1 MSTQMNRRAKQRSGY
16 GARARLGF
24 TLVELLVVIS
34 VIALL
39 ISILLPSLK
48 KAKDQAKT
56 VKCAANAR
64 QVGQAVSIYLAESN
78 TFYPPSYVY
87 PRNEL
92 GGWSNRDD
100 GQNATSV
107 PYGYLHWSFF
117 LYGSGKVSDEAFQC
131 PSFQSGGAPR
141 TNPGR
146 EKRNWESGQID
157 AGSNTNPNELV
168 DKQAPRM
175 AYAANAAIMPRNKFT
190 PLLSGG
196 QRRNMLV
203 QENRIKR
210 PGETVLLTEY
220 LENWQALGVSQGGG
234 VLSKSHRPI
243 NVFFHLGSS
252 YNEYDAPET
261 SPGFIYG
268 TVGNA
273 KTPQEYGILPL
284 SQVRTKTNILDY
296 TSGIAQINAVGR
308 SHPGGD
314 KLFGGTSNFLFVDT
328 HVERLTAFD
337 SMRNRKWGD
346 RYYALSGANEV
357 LNMSAPQN

>member
-1 MSTQMNRRAKQRSGY
+1 MKTRTKRPEETMRRR
-16 GARARLGF
+16 RRGF
-24 TLVELLVVIS
+24 TLVELLVVVSI
-34 VIALL
+34 IALL
-39 ISILLPSLK
+39 ISILLPSLR
-48 KAKDQAKT
+48 KARDQAKS
-56 VKCAANAR
+56 VKCAANVR
-64 QVGQAVSIYLAESN
+64 QVGQSVSIYLAESN
-78 TFYPPSYVY
+78 SFYPPSYVY
-87 PRNEL
+87 PRDPQ
-92 GGWSNRDD
+92 GSWSNRSD
-100 GQNATSV
+100 GQNSTSV
-107 PYGYLHWSFF
+107 PYGYMHWSYF
-117 LYGSGKVSDEAFQC
+117 LYGSGKVGDEAFEC
-131 PSFQSGGAPR
+131 PSLRNGGAPR

-146 EKRNWESGQID
+146 EPAHWEGGQID

-196 QRRNMLV
+196 QRRNVLV

-210 PGETVLLTEY
+210 AGDTVLLTEY
-220 LENWQALGVSQGGG
+220 LDNWQALGVPQSGG

-243 NVFFHLGSS
+243 NVFYHLGSA
-252 YNEYDAPET
+252 YNEYEAPET

-273 KTPQEYGILPL
+273 KTHQEYGILPL
-284 SQVRTKTNILDY
+284 SQVRNKTNILDF

-314 KLFGGTSNFLFVDT
+314 NIYGGTANFLFVDT
-328 HVERLTAFD
+328 HVERLTAYD

-346 RYYALSGANEV
+346 RYHSLSGANEV
-357 LNMSAPQN
+357 INMGAPQN